1 MRSIHSR
8 QSAIVGVESRGL
20 LMRSIRT
27 LAIICVSLVVAGFS
41 PILQDEPAL
50 KVGSNAP
57 AIEGLEFVQ
66 GELAAS
72 PKVRVVEFWATWC
85 GPCLQSIPHIN
96 ELYQAQR
103 SKGLEVLGISNEKR
117 EKVEPFVRKRSGQM
131 SYTVAID
138 PEKKMS
144 QAFMQAA
151 GKNGIPCAFVIGTNN
166 KIVYIGHPMDEEF
179 ARAVK
184 LSLDGRY
191 DPVLSKK
198 AAPLMEAAR
207 RAVKLGNF
215 KDAYLRFDEVIALDP
230 TIFTD
235 AALEKYRVML
245 NNEKN
250 TAAAKAYANELT
262 TAFAAASD
270 APALRDLAVTLSS
283 DARVTQYD
291 NDLALLAAQAM
302 VKAAPSSDPSA
313 QATIASVYYARGD
326 FAKAVEAQKKAVR
339 LAEPSI
345 KASLKPTLE
354 AYELALKRGVKVDVP
369 VTTAATSAPAVVPTT
384 VPVGTP

>member
-1 MRSIHSR
+1 MRI
-8 QSAIVGVESRGL
+8 
-20 LMRSIRT
+20 
-27 LAIICVSLVVAGFS
+27 LAALCVVLAVAGFS
-41 PILQDEPAL
+41 PLLQDGPAL
-50 KVGSNAP
+50 KVGSTAP

-103 SKGLEVLGISNEKR
+103 SKGLEVLGVSDEKR
-117 EKVEPFVRKRSGQM
+117 EKVEPFVRKRAGQM

-138 PEKKMS
+138 TEKKMN

-166 KIVYIGHPMDEEF
+166 KIVYIGHPMEEEF

-198 AAPLMEAAR
+198 AEPLLEAAR
-207 RAVKLGNF
+207 RAVKTKNF
-215 KDAYLRFDEVIALDP
+215 KDAYTRFDEVIALDP

-235 AALEKYRVML
+235 AAIEKYRVMV
-245 NNEKN
+245 NDEKN
-250 TAAAKAYANELT
+250 RSGAKVYAQELT
-262 TAFAAASD
+262 ATFSAASD

-283 DARVTQYD
+283 DARVTVYD
-291 NDLALLAAQAM
+291 NDLALAAAQAM
-302 VKAAPSSDPSA
+302 VKAAPSSDPLA
-313 QATIASVYYARGD
+313 QSTIASVYYAMGD

-339 LAEPSI
+339 LADPSI
-345 KASLKPTLE
+345 KASLKPTLD
-354 AYELALKRGVKVDVP
+354 AYELAQKRGVKVTVP
-369 VTTAATSAPAVVPTT
+369 ATTAAPTTPATVPTT
-384 VPVGTP
+384 VPAGTP